1 MWQRYK
7 ILPIIWTTG
16 VKYVTIALLMKYL
29 SIFFTILFIWVAV
42 LLIALTR
49 DSATEIFQ
57 LYLAVMV
64 STIIL
69 FLIGF
74 AKK

>member
-1 MWQRYK
+1 
-7 ILPIIWTTG
+7 
-16 VKYVTIALLMKYL
+16 MKYI
-29 SIFFTILFIWVAV
+29 SIFFTIVFIWVAV
-42 LLIALTR
+42 LIMSLTR
-49 DSATEIFQ
+49 EKTEEIFQ

-64 STIIL
+64 STFIL

>member
-1 MWQRYK
+1 
-7 ILPIIWTTG
+7 
-16 VKYVTIALLMKYL
+16 MKYL
-29 SIFFTILFIWVAV
+29 SIFFTILFIWVAI
-42 LLIALTR
+42 LLMALTR
-49 DSATEIFQ
+49 DDTTEIFQ

-64 STIIL
+64 STVVL

>member
-1 MWQRYK
+1 
-7 ILPIIWTTG
+7 
-16 VKYVTIALLMKYL
+16 MKYL
-29 SIFFTILFIWVAV
+29 SIFFTILFIWIAV
-42 LLIALTR
+42 LLMALTR
-49 DSATEIFQ
+49 DDTTEIFQ

-64 STIIL
+64 STVVL

>member
-1 MWQRYK
+1 MADYDK
-7 ILPIIWTTG
+7 INE
-16 VKYVTIALLMKYL
+16 YMKYL

-42 LLIALTR
+42 LLMALTR
-49 DSATEIFQ
+49 SETAEIFQ

-64 STIIL
+64 STLIL
-69 FLIGF
+69 FMIGF

>member
-1 MWQRYK
+1 
-7 ILPIIWTTG
+7 
-16 VKYVTIALLMKYL
+16 MKYI

-42 LLIALTR
+42 IIMAFTR
-49 DSATEIFQ
+49 NNTNEIFE

-64 STIIL
+64 STIVL

>member
-1 MWQRYK
+1 
-7 ILPIIWTTG
+7 
-16 VKYVTIALLMKYL
+16 MKYL
-29 SIFFTILFIWVAV
+29 SIFFTILFIWIAV
-42 LLIALTR
+42 ILMALTR
-49 DSATEIFQ
+49 ESTKEIFQ

-64 STIIL
+64 STVIL

>member
-1 MWQRYK
+1 MEKQGKNDK
-7 ILPIIWTTG
+7 IS
-16 VKYVTIALLMKYL
+16 LLMKYL

-42 LLIALTR
+42 LLIAITR

-57 LYLAVMV
+57 LYLAVMA
-64 STIIL
+64 STAIL

-74 AKK
+74 ARK

>member
-1 MWQRYK
+1 
-7 ILPIIWTTG
+7 
-16 VKYVTIALLMKYL
+16 MKYL

-42 LLIALTR
+42 LLMALTR
-49 DSATEIFQ
+49 DDTAEIMQ
-57 LYLAVMV
+57 LYLVVML
-64 STIIL
+64 STIVL

>member
-16 VKYVTIALLMKYL
+16 VKYVTIALPMKYL

>member
-1 MWQRYK
+1 
-7 ILPIIWTTG
+7 
-16 VKYVTIALLMKYL
+16 MKYL

-42 LLIALTR
+42 LLMALTR
-49 DSATEIFQ
+49 DDTSEIMQ
-57 LYLAVMV
+57 LYLVVML
-64 STIIL
+64 STIVL

>member
-1 MWQRYK
+1 
-7 ILPIIWTTG
+7 
-16 VKYVTIALLMKYL
+16 MKYI
-29 SIFFTILFIWVAV
+29 SIFFTILFIWIAV
-42 LLIALTR
+42 IFMAFSRNNTN
-49 DSATEIFQ
+49 EIFE

-64 STIIL
+64 STIVL

>member
-1 MWQRYK
+1 
-7 ILPIIWTTG
+7 
-16 VKYVTIALLMKYL
+16 MKYI
-29 SIFFTILFIWVAV
+29 SIFFTILFIWIAV
-42 LLIALTR
+42 IFMAFSR
-49 DSATEIFQ
+49 DNTNEIFE

-64 STIIL
+64 STIVL